1 MNKTCSLFLGMF
13 LAASCV
19 TTAAAQDQSPTAVK
33 PPKYIQIVVEYVK
46 PGKGGLAHD
55 KTESA
60 YVAANQKLKFP
71 INYWAYN
78 AMSGK
83 SRAIYISGFDSFG
96 ELGKA
101 MKAFDSPGVASTFE
115 PINVAD
121 GELLQDTKTLLFSY
135 DADISLRP
143 EIDLL
148 HHRFLE
154 ADILHVKS
162 GHTKEFFDL
171 AKAWVAVGQK
181 AGPSAHW
188 ACFHAE
194 YGEDT
199 GYYVCLTTDNSLDD
213 VDKAGADF
221 SKIYDAQSEAEKQ
234 RLRDLRS
241 SALDEDRTELYSVN
255 PAQSYVPADFGKLDP
270 FWKAKGTAA
279 PKAAAAKPVVGDAKP
294 PKQ

>member
-1 MNKTCSLFLGMF
+1 MRKTSSLFLGLS
-13 LAASCV
+13 LAASCIA
-19 TTAAAQDQSPTAVK
+19 TAAAQDQNPSAVK

-60 YVAANQKLKFP
+60 YVQANQKLKFP

-78 AMSGK
+78 AISGK
-83 SRAIYISGFDSFG
+83 SRAIYISGFDSYG

-101 MKAFDSPGVASTFE
+101 FKFFDAPGVAATFE

-121 GELLQDTKTLLFSY
+121 GDLLQDTKTLLLSY

-162 GHTKEFFDL
+162 GHGKEFHEL
-171 AKAWVAVGQK
+171 AKAWADLGQK
-181 AGPSAHW
+181 AGPSVHW
-188 ACFHAE
+188 DCFHAE
-194 YGEDT
+194 YGEDA
-199 GYYVCLTTDNSLDD
+199 GFYVCLTTDHSLDD
-213 VDKAGADF
+213 VDASAADYNKVF
-221 SKIYDAQSEAEKQ
+221 DALPDADKEK
-234 RLRDLRS
+234 LRDLRA
-241 SALDEDRTELYSVN
+241 SALDEDRTEIYSVN

-270 FWKAKGTAA
+270 YWKAKGT
-279 PKAAAAKPVVGDAKP
+279 PAAKPAAKPAAADAKP
-294 PKQ
+294 KQ

>member
-1 MNKTCSLFLGMF
+1 MRKTSSLFLGLS
-13 LAASCV
+13 LAASTV
-19 TTAAAQDQSPTAVK
+19 TMAAAQDQNPSAVK
-33 PPKYIQIVVEYVK
+33 PPKYIQITVEYLK

-60 YVAANQKLKFP
+60 YVQANQKLKFP
-71 INYWAYN
+71 INYWSYN

-83 SRAIYISGFDSFG
+83 SRAIYISGFNSFG

-101 MKAFDSPGVASTFE
+101 NKLFDAPGVAATFE

-121 GELLQDTKTLLFSY
+121 GDLLQDTKTLILSY

-143 EIDLL
+143 DIDLL

-162 GHTKEFFDL
+162 GHAKEFHEL
-171 AKAWVAVGQK
+171 AKAWADLGQK

-188 ACFHAE
+188 DCFHAE

-199 GYYVCLTTDNSLDD
+199 GSYVCLTTDNSLDD
-213 VDKAGADF
+213 VDAASADF
-221 SKIYDAQSEAEKQ
+221 NKVFTAQSDADKQ
-234 RLRDLRS
+234 KLRDLRAA
-241 SALDEDRTELYSVN
+241 ALDEDRTEIYSVN
-255 PAQSYVPADFGKLDP
+255 PAQSYVPDSFGKADP
-270 FWKAKGTAA
+270 YWKAKGAS
-279 PKAAAAKPVVGDAKP
+279 AAKPAAKP
-294 PKQ
+294 ATDATKAKQ